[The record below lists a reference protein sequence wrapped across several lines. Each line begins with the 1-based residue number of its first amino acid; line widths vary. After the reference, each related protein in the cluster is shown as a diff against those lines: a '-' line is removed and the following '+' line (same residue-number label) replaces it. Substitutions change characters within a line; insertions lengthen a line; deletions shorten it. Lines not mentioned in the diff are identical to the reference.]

1 MTSLLR
7 GGVGKGGEVKGG
19 GTVGGFFGGNS
30 WFSGGT
36 EKGSIVANRV

>member
-7 GGVGKGGEVKGG
+7 GGVGKCGEVAG
-19 GTVGGFFGGNS
+19 GTVRGFFGGNS

-36 EKGSIVANRV
+36 EKRSVVANRV